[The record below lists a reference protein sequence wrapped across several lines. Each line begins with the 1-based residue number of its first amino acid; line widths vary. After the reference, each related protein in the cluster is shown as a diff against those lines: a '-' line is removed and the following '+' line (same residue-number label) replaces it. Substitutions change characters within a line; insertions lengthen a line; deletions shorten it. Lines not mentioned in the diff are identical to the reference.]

1 MTYID
6 ENQEAIA
13 CIRMNVDAYDAEL
26 KVQADSDDIGEDLG
40 KAQQAVQT
48 AKHTTTSDV
57 SLECADH
64 PHFRGFHKSL
74 VQFLQTNFPGESI
87 DGSPLKVW
95 NPLVIINNPSIRSP
109 HTSASIFTTNLW
121 R

>member
-1 MTYID
+1 MTHID

-26 KVQADSDDIGEDLG
+26 KAQADSDDIGEDLG

-48 AKHTTTSDV
+48 AATPHAHWKLGSPGKRTTTSDV

-74 VQFLQTNFPGESI
+74 VRFLQKNFPGESI

-95 NPLVIINNPSIRSP
+95 NPLVIGK
-109 HTSASIFTTNLW
+109 
-121 R
+121 

>member
-1 MTYID
+1 MHMMQNSRLRLIPY
-6 ENQEAIA
+6 
-13 CIRMNVDAYDAEL
+13 
-26 KVQADSDDIGEDLG
+26 DIGEDLG

-48 AKHTTTSDV
+48 AATPHAHWKLGSPGKHTTTSDV

-87 DGSPLKVW
+87 EGSPLKVW
-95 NPLVIINNPSIRSP
+95 NPLVIGK
-109 HTSASIFTTNLW
+109 
-121 R
+121 